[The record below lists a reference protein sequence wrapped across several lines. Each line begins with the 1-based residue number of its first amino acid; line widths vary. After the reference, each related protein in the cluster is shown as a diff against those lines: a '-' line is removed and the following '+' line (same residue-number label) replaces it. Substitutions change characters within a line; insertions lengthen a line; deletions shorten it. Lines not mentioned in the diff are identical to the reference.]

1 MATEISM
8 DLFYVDLEQRDDVK
22 RLASLG
28 YRPVEI
34 AVSLGLDQQ
43 KTAAFIRDADTPGTT
58 VSTLIREGLLV
69 TKAAPEVKLHE
80 AAEAGNVDA
89 IKELNIVNFRHAY
102 ARTLEEMDEDEYKGY
117 E

>member
-1 MATEISM
+1 MNNELTV
-8 DLFYVDLEQRDDVK
+8 DLFFVDPEQRDDVK

-28 YRPVEI
+28 YRPTEI
-34 AVSLGLDQQ
+34 AVALGLEGED
-43 KTAAFIRDADTPGTT
+43 ALNFIKDAGTPGATAFQ
-58 VSTLIREGLLV
+58 LIKEGILV

-102 ARTLEEMDEDEYKGY
+102 NRMIDEMDDDNM
-117 E
+117 

>member
-1 MATEISM
+1 MSTEVAI
-8 DLFYVDLEQRDDVK
+8 DQFFVDLEQREDVK

-28 YRPVEI
+28 YRPAEI
-34 AVSLGLDQQ
+34 AVSLGLSGE
-43 KTAAFIRDADTPGTT
+43 DAQNLIKDAGTPGTT
-58 VSTLIREGLLV
+58 VFQLIREGILV

-102 ARTLEEMDEDEYKGY
+102 NQMIDDMDADNI
-117 E
+117 